1 MNTFLHSHPSPSP
14 RQRRRGIAVAVFV
27 GLVFIPMGLK
37 AQIPE
42 LTSPDVLPESPA
54 AAQIAKYIDCPVDL
68 GNGLVQIEIP
78 LFEIVDGDI
87 RIPLTLSYHA
97 SGLKPNMRSS
107 CWLGDGWSLSTGP
120 SLSRSIAGGAD
131 EWFYNSTIA
140 EAESPTWYQL
150 SQVVSQAADA
160 TLDEYHYALLSGSGR
175 MYIRNPDRTTRK
187 AVTIPDDPVLVEFPS
202 SQDWSSTIVM
212 TDRTGLRYTFGGEGN
227 CSDRIPHTF
236 GGSYHEVRTS
246 WKVREIRS
254 ATTGRSV
261 RFSYTSPTEEIVCSR
276 WADAVVMLD
285 RFAGQIEKTIPAVMA
300 TGGAGP

>member
-1 MNTFLHSHPSPSP
+1 MNSFLHSHPSPSP

-78 LFEIVDGDI
+78 LFVIVDGDI

-212 TDRTGLRYTFGGEGN
+212 TDRTGQ
-227 CSDRIPHTF
+227 D
-236 GGSYHEVRTS
+236 
-246 WKVREIRS
+246 S
-254 ATTGRSV
+254 ATHLVERATAVTEFPTLSEGPTMKSGHPGKSGKFVPPPPEDLSGSAIPPRRKRLSARGGR
-261 RFSYTSPTEEIVCSR
+261 TP
-276 WADAVVMLD
+276 
-285 RFAGQIEKTIPAVMA
+285 
-300 TGGAGP
+300 